1 MNKGDFF
8 TLYWEGVALTVCVVG
23 FYQEEKTGEDI
34 VVLALVQQENL
45 VHIPLDQLE
54 EISVEGKL
62 VN

>member
-8 TLYWEGVALTVCVVG
+8 TLYWDGIALTVCVVG

-45 VHIPLDQLE
+45 VRIPLDQLE
-54 EISVEGKL
+54 EIPVEGKL

>member
-8 TLYWEGVALTVCVVG
+8 TLYWEGIALTVCVVG

-45 VHIPLDQLE
+45 VHIPLHELE
-54 EISVEGKL
+54 EVPLNDKFI
-62 VN
+62 N